1 MRLACLA
8 RFAVP
13 AVALAAV
20 ALSTGAVAQ
29 TSPNAPAPSGANR
42 TAPANQPA
50 NQSANQ
56 PANEQVIEPA
66 VPRRGVRLPKIPNK
80 DFIVGAYAGT
90 YSTENF
96 GSSAVYGARL
106 GYAITEDFFV
116 EAVYAESTVSDANFR
131 QILPGGIFPQQ
142 EQTLTYY
149 NLSAGYNI
157 LPGEVFFGSRWAK
170 ASALYLMAGVGS
182 TKFLEQRKQTVNFGL
197 GLRVWLKDWAS
208 LQVDFR
214 DHVYSLDLLGRRQ
227 NTNNLELTAGATF
240 YF

>member
-1 MRLACLA
+1 MHLP

-13 AVALAAV
+13 VVALAA
-20 ALSTGAVAQ
+20 AASMLMATAAVAQ

-50 NQSANQ
+50 N
-56 PANEQVIEPA
+56 EQVIEPR
-66 VPRRGVRLPKIPNK
+66 VPRRDVRLPKIPNK